1 MTDLIRWEY
10 AGIEFKVSPAL
21 TPDQRD
27 GVCSVLLADYDRR
40 VGSDRVSEYSQTVS
54 KTSDLITEGM
64 SPTEH
69 EDRLESVGEGLDEIV
84 ETLNRC
90 RVCSK
95 VIQPTGRRGRP
106 RVMHESCKS

>member
-1 MTDLIRWEY
+1 MSDLIRWEY

-40 VGSDRVSEYSQTVS
+40 AGSMSEYSQTVS
-54 KTSDLITEGM
+54 KPLNNNTEGM

-69 EDRLESVGEGLDEIV
+69 EDRLESVGDTLESILV
-84 ETLNRC
+84 PLNRC

-95 VIQPTGRRGRP
+95 VITPTGRRGRP